1 MGEYIVIDAGTTSVK
16 LTRFSDGLEILAE
29 NAQTYGLIVA
39 GAFTE
44 APPDSYLSAV
54 CRGIRQLGDCGH
66 VTAICITTQ
75 GETLIP
81 LDADGRPLGNA
92 IVWLDK
98 RAPAEAAELRRS
110 LGDQY
115 FYQKTG
121 LPSVGAAL
129 PLCKLL
135 WLRRRRPDLWKK
147 TEKIML
153 LEDYL
158 IFWLTGRF
166 VTEKSLQTSTGWFCL
181 ECDSYW
187 DEALSAAGI
196 PRSFLPEAINCGDI
210 AGTLLP
216 ARADALGLPGGVR
229 VVAGAM
235 DQTAAALAAGC
246 SGPGTLCE
254 TTGTAMVAAAW
265 TKAPVFREA
274 HHLTIYRGVTAG
286 SYLYL
291 PISSTAGM
299 ALKWLKGLLADEAI
313 SYRELDRM
321 AASVAAGSE
330 GLLFLP
336 YLSGEV
342 DPVLNENATAC
353 FFGLRLSHGRGHLIR
368 AVLEAVGFQL
378 RDFLSM
384 LRSLGCGAEQVCSL
398 GGGSLSPLWMQ
409 IKADICRLPF
419 LTLRTA
425 QATSYG
431 AAMLTAYAMTGSLP
445 APLQPAAQ
453 FLPQSGTEAIY
464 ERQYELYAKLHA
476 ALQPLYLP

>member
-1 MGEYIVIDAGTTSVK
+1 
-16 LTRFSDGLEILAE
+16 
-29 NAQTYGLIVA
+29 
-39 GAFTE
+39 
-44 APPDSYLSAV
+44 
-54 CRGIRQLGDCGH
+54 
-66 VTAICITTQ
+66 
-75 GETLIP
+75 
-81 LDADGRPLGNA
+81 
-92 IVWLDK
+92 
-98 RAPAEAAELRRS
+98 
-110 LGDQY
+110 
-115 FYQKTG
+115 
-121 LPSVGAAL
+121 
-129 PLCKLL
+129 
-135 WLRRRRPDLWKK
+135 
-147 TEKIML
+147 
-153 LEDYL
+153 
-158 IFWLTGRF
+158 
-166 VTEKSLQTSTGWFCL
+166 
-181 ECDSYW
+181 
-187 DEALSAAGI
+187 
-196 PRSFLPEAINCGDI
+196 
-210 AGTLLP
+210 
-216 ARADALGLPGGVR
+216 
-229 VVAGAM
+229 
-235 DQTAAALAAGC
+235 
-246 SGPGTLCE
+246 
-254 TTGTAMVAAAW
+254 
-265 TKAPVFREA
+265 
-274 HHLTIYRGVTAG
+274 
-286 SYLYL
+286 
-291 PISSTAGM
+291 
-299 ALKWLKGLLADEAI
+299 
-313 SYRELDRM
+313 M